1 MANGKSRG
9 IRSAQLGL
17 LANAGLAVVKILAG
31 VVGNSYALVADGIES
46 TADLLSSTVVWS
58 GLRIAEREPDPEYPF
73 GYGKAETLATAMVAL
88 MLIAAAIAITI
99 EAVREIIT
107 PHHSPA
113 PWTLAVLV
121 VVVIVKEVLFRRIRR
136 VGREVGSEAVHADA
150 WHHRSDAITS
160 VAAFV
165 GISVAVLGGPGW
177 EAADDWAALLAAG
190 IIAWNGQLVLRPALA
205 GLMDQSAGP
214 ELRATVHA
222 VATSVDR
229 VRAVEKV
236 IVRRVGADYFADLH
250 VQADPDLSL
259 RDAHELSHNVKD
271 AIMARLQNVRDVL
284 IHMEPYEGEAR
295 GAGHDQQVR
304 RPTMPNAS
312 ASAGSRNTSTRS
324 Q

>member
-1 MANGKSRG
+1 MGDGKSRG

-31 VVGNSYALVADGIES
+31 VVGSSYALVADGIES

-73 GYGKAETLATAMVAL
+73 GYGKAETLATAMVSL

-107 PHHSPA
+107 PDRPPA
-113 PWTLAVLV
+113 AWTLAVLV
-121 VVVIVKEVLFRRIRR
+121 LVMIVKELLFRRIRH
-136 VGREVGSEAVHADA
+136 VGQELGSEAVHADA

-160 VAAFV
+160 LAAFA
-165 GISVAVLGGPGW
+165 GISVAVLGGPAW
-177 EAADDWAALLAAG
+177 EAADEWAAVFAAG
-190 IIAWNGQLVLRPALA
+190 IIAWNGQRLLRPALA
-205 GLMDQSAGP
+205 SLMDQSAGP
-214 ELRATVHA
+214 ELRARVHEI
-222 VATSVDR
+222 ATGIRR

-250 VQADPDLSL
+250 VQADPELSL
-259 RDAHELSHNVKD
+259 REAHELSHDVKD

-284 IHMEPYEGEAR
+284 IHMEPFEGEAR
-295 GAGHDQQVR
+295 GAGHEQQVR
-304 RPTMPNAS
+304 RPTAPNAS
-312 ASAGSRNTSTRS
+312 ASAGSRNTSTR
-324 Q
+324 